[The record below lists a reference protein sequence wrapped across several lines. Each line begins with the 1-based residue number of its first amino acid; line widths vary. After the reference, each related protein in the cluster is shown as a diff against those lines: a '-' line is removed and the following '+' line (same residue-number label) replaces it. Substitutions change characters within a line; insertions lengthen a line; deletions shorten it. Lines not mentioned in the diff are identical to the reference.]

1 MFDAFGGGRVSET
14 LQVLLFGV
22 NSIHYNTRQRRND
35 KQILRDVSSILW
47 NRAEERQ

>member
-14 LQVLLFGV
+14 IKVLLLGV
-22 NSIHYNTRQRRND
+22 NSIHCNTRKRRND
-35 KQILRDVSSILW
+35 KQRLRDVGSIHW